1 MSDPEPITFKA
12 LVQQE
17 GSFTFVAIP
26 FSPRQTWGAQPRYS
40 VSGTIDGHPVRG
52 TLGALGQNYF
62 LRLSKVWL
70 RQNGIESGAK
80 VTVILSLEAC
90 NA

>member
-1 MSDPEPITFKA
+1 MSDTEPKTFET

-40 VSGTIDGHPVRG
+40 VSGTINGHQVRG
-52 TLGALGQNYF
+52 TLGALGPNHF

-70 RQNGIESGAK
+70 RQNGIEPGAK
-80 VTVILSLEAC
+80 VTVILSLEAR